1 MISFDGLSK
10 HYGATVAVDNLSA
23 DVQAGTVT
31 GFLGPNGAG
40 KSSAIRI
47 LLGLSDPTAGT
58 ALINGRRYSEMRW
71 PLREVGA
78 CLDGTSAH
86 PHRSAR
92 AHLRA
97 LAASTQVGR
106 TAVEDTLDRVG
117 LSDVASHHVST
128 FSLGMTQ
135 RLELAA
141 ALIGDP
147 ATLVLDEPLTG
158 LDPDGVR
165 WLRDLLHTLADQ
177 GGTVLISSHLLS
189 EMAIT
194 AHRLLVLDRGHLLAH
209 TSLSEFLSR
218 NAAPT
223 VIAHSSDQPALSA
236 ALARAG
242 AVVNL
247 DINRAL
253 LITGITTTQVGEIA
267 LTCGIAIHELTTT
280 HTDLET
286 AYFAA
291 TGQLVDSP
299 HARAVGQRGGAPQVT
314 A

>member
-1 MISFDGLSK
+1 MITFDGLSK

-23 DVQAGTVT
+23 DVLPGTVT

-40 KSSAIRI
+40 KSSTIRI

-97 LAASTQVGR
+97 LAASTQIGR

-117 LSDVASHHVST
+117 LSDVAGHNVST

-141 ALIGDP
+141 ALIGAP
-147 ATLVLDEPLTG
+147 ATLILDEPLTG
-158 LDPDGVR
+158 LDLDGVR
-165 WLRDLLHTLADQ
+165 WLRGLLHALADQ

-194 AHRLLVLDRGHLLAH
+194 AQRLLVLDRGRLLAH
-209 TSLSEFLSR
+209 TSLNEFLAR
-218 NAAPT
+218 NATPT
-223 VIAHSSDQPALSA
+223 VIAHSSDQPALSV
-236 ALARAG
+236 ALTSAG

-247 DINRAL
+247 DANEAL

-267 LTCGIAIHELTTT
+267 LNCGIAIHELTTA

-291 TGQLVDSP
+291 TGSVADSA
-299 HARAVGQRGGAPQVT
+299 HARSVGRRGRAQGDPA
-314 A
+314 